1 MNLRFI
7 DDKSTQLVLFDM
19 DGVVAEFVSG
29 EESLIQKEVPN
40 VYLNKRPLKSVISIA
55 EKLHEKENVT
65 VGILSSCEFFSQI
78 KEKKEWLA
86 KYMPFVDESNIYI
99 IVWADGKYSRDERKF
114 AKVDVIKKI
123 SGYEKIFL
131 IDDKHDVI
139 KVTNKELPNV
149 AHHVSELIF

>member
-78 KEKKEWLA
+78 KKKRSGLQ
-86 KYMPFVDESNIYI
+86 NICP
-99 IVWADGKYSRDERKF
+99 
-114 AKVDVIKKI
+114 
-123 SGYEKIFL
+123 L
-131 IDDKHDVI
+131 LM
-139 KVTNKELPNV
+139 N
-149 AHHVSELIF
+149 LIFTS